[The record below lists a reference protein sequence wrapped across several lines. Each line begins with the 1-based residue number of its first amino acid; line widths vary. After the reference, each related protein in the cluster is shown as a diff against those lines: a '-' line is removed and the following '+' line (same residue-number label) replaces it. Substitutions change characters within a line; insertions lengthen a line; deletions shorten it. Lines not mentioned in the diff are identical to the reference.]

1 MFPPTSSI
9 VKTKRASF
17 KALLAVCALLAVL
30 VVKKTHAASEKTS
43 ERSGSPSW
51 AYLTDA
57 SFDPT
62 ADATFMEK
70 LFREYSVLAL
80 AGFTVGRDGTLVRRP
95 ARARSVAD
103 YAAGKGIRFFPVVSF
118 SSIADGAGL
127 LASDFSRR
135 RAIARITGCIREY
148 SASGVHLDFE
158 YLPPELAR
166 DLAAFIGEIRD
177 AVKSYDRSLSISMA
191 LFPQVDFPS
200 HWSGF
205 HDFARI
211 APLLDEAVLMCYD
224 YHRKGTGP
232 GPVVSVHWADRNIV
246 QALKFFNPDRL
257 WLGVPA
263 YGYAWKGS
271 TAEVIS
277 ARSGVRQAARFGAV
291 RHSSGTVYYEYDR
304 GGVTH
309 RAYIS
314 DARTRNELEALAR
327 KHGLK
332 GTALWR
338 LGLED

>member
-1 MFPPTSSI
+1 MSSI
-9 VKTKRASF
+9 VKNKRAIL
-17 KALLAVCALLAVL
+17 KELLAVCALLAVL
-30 VVKKTHAASEKTS
+30 VVLNTRAASEKTS

-57 SFDPT
+57 SFDP
-62 ADATFMEK
+62 AVDATFMER

-80 AGFTVGRDGTLVRRP
+80 AGFTVGRDGTLLRRP

-103 YAAGKGIRFFPVVSF
+103 FAAAKGIRYFPVISF
-118 SSIADGAGL
+118 NSVADGAGL
-127 LASDFSRR
+127 LASGFSRR
-135 RAIARITGCIREY
+135 RAIAQITQCVREY

-158 YLPPELAR
+158 YLPPERAR
-166 DLAAFIGEIRD
+166 DLATFIGEIRD

-200 HWSGF
+200 NRAGF

-232 GPVVSVHWADRNIV
+232 GPVVSVHWADINIV
-246 QALKFFNPDRL
+246 QALKFLKPERL

-263 YGYAWKGS
+263 YGYAWRGS
-271 TAEVIS
+271 TVEVIS

-291 RHSSGTVYYEYDR
+291 RHASGTLYYEYER

-309 RAYIS
+309 RAYIA
-314 DARTRNELEALAR
+314 DARTRNELETLAR

-338 LGLED
+338 IGLED

>member
-1 MFPPTSSI
+1 MFSQAGSVI
-9 VKTKRASF
+9 KGEGMRF
-17 KALLAVCALLAVL
+17 GILLALLTLITVPGAGNNRNHPARNPED
-30 VVKKTHAASEKTS
+30 SG
-43 ERSGSPSW
+43 ERHW

-57 SFDPT
+57 SFNPA
-62 ADATFMEK
+62 ADSTY
-70 LFREYSVLAL
+70 RESLARNYSALAL
-80 AGFTVGRDGTLVRRP
+80 AGFAVGRDGSLVRRP

-103 YAAGKGIRFFPVVSF
+103 YAAAKGIRYFPVISF
-118 SSIADGAGL
+118 SSVADGTGL
-127 LASDFSRR
+127 LSSDFSRR

-148 SASGVHLDFE
+148 SASGIHLDFE
-158 YLPPELAR
+158 YLPPERAR
-166 DLAAFIGEIRD
+166 DLATFIGEIRD

-200 HWSGF
+200 NRAGF

-246 QALKFFNPDRL
+246 QALKFFKPDRL

-277 ARSGVRQAARFGAV
+277 ARSGVKQAARFGAV
-291 RHSSGTVYYEYDR
+291 RHASGTVYYEYDR

-309 RAYIS
+309 RAYIA
-314 DARTRNELEALAR
+314 DVRTRNELEALAR